1 MLQGIVR
8 ESITKKATKELRRNG
23 YLIANIYGKGVEN
36 INAAFKENEFIK
48 AVRNKTTLAFP
59 VKVGD
64 EELNVVIQEYQKDPV
79 KNTFLH
85 VDLRIALPGVL
96 SKYLVPVVLTGTPKG
111 LKDKGVLA
119 QTKKRLT
126 VKCIAENLP
135 QNFTLDVSDLGVGD
149 TILVRD
155 IKVNDNITLMDED
168 RISVVGVIKAK

>member
-64 EELNVVIQEYQKDPV
+64 QELNVVIQEYQKDPV
-79 KNTFLH
+79 KSKFVH
-85 VDLRIALPGVL
+85 VDLRVALHGVL
-96 SKYLVPVVLTGTPKG
+96 SKYLVPVLLTGTPKG

-119 QTKKRLT
+119 QSKKRLT
-126 VKCIAENLP
+126 VKCTAENLP
-135 QNFTLDVSDLGVGD
+135 DNFTLDVSDLGVGD

-155 IKVNDNITLMDED
+155 VKVNDNIKLMDED
-168 RISVVGVIKAK
+168 RISIVGVIKAK

>member
-36 INAAFKENEFIK
+36 INAAFKENEFVK
-48 AVRNKTTLAFP
+48 AVRNKNTLAFP

-64 EELNVVIQEYQKDPV
+64 QELNVIIQEYQKDPIR
-79 KNTFLH
+79 NRFLH

-96 SKYLVPVVLTGTPKG
+96 SKYLVPISLVGTPKG
-111 LKDKGVLA
+111 LKDRGVLA
-119 QTKKRLT
+119 QTKKRLA
-126 VKCIAENLP
+126 VKCTAENLP

-149 TILVRD
+149 TVLVRD
-155 IKVNDNITLMDED
+155 VKVNDNITLMDED
-168 RISVVGVIKAK
+168 RISIVGVIKAK

>member
-48 AVRNKTTLAFP
+48 AVRNKNTLAFP

-64 EELNVVIQEYQKDPV
+64 QELNVVIQEYQKDPV
-79 KNTFLH
+79 RNKFLH

-96 SKYLVPVVLTGTPKG
+96 SKYLVPVTLVGTPKG
-111 LKDKGVLA
+111 LKNKGVLA
-119 QTKKRLT
+119 QTKKRLA
-126 VKCIAENLP
+126 VKCTAENLP
-135 QNFTLDVSDLGVGD
+135 QNFTLDVSDLDVGD

-155 IKVNDNITLMDED
+155 VKVPDGITLMDED
-168 RISVVGVIKAK
+168 RISIVGVIKAK

>member
-36 INAAFKENEFIK
+36 INAAFKENEFVK
-48 AVRNKTTLAFP
+48 AVRNKNTLAFP

-64 EELNVVIQEYQKDPV
+64 QELNVVIQEYQKDPV
-79 KNTFLH
+79 RNRFLH

-96 SKYLVPVVLTGTPKG
+96 SKYLVPIVFVGTPKG

-119 QTKKRLT
+119 QTKKRLA
-126 VKCIAENLP
+126 VKCTAENLP
-135 QNFTLDVSDLGVGD
+135 QNFTLDVSDLDIGN

-155 IKVNDNITLMDED
+155 VKVNDNITLMDED
-168 RISVVGVIKAK
+168 RISIVGVIKAK

>member
-36 INAAFKENEFIK
+36 INAAFKENEFVK
-48 AVRNKTTLAFP
+48 AVRNKNTLAFP

-64 EELNVVIQEYQKDPV
+64 QELNVIIQEYQKDPV
-79 KNTFLH
+79 RNTFLH

-96 SKYLVPVVLTGTPKG
+96 SKYLVPIALTGTPKG

-119 QTKKRLT
+119 QTKKRLA
-126 VKCIAENLP
+126 VKCTAENLP

-149 TILVRD
+149 TVLVRD
-155 IKVNDNITLMDED
+155 VKVNDNIELMDED
-168 RISVVGVIKAK
+168 RISIVGVIKAK